1 MARRAA
7 SRGRGRDRGPN
18 IPLLV
23 AAGIMVVG
31 AIGGTGWY
39 FKSVSAQ
46 LATDEI
52 TGCLTKRQAPEAVM
66 FLVDTTDK
74 LTAENARRIRI
85 HIADIVNELPIY
97 SKVIVVPFG
106 GDIAVPLQPVFDQ
119 CVPGKAG
126 DERLDQGALLLQQR
140 YEQFE
145 AVVEELGKTLTE
157 VSDAPSSPITN
168 QVVRAVS
175 DEVLH
180 WDGEKRRLI
189 LISDGLQ
196 SSKFRATDGSLPA
209 PPSSDFLK
217 GVDAEY
223 FEVGNQRYVA
233 RQTKQLREGWRGWF
247 ESAGAQVKI
256 LAPGF

>member
-1 MARRAA
+1 MARRAR
-7 SRGRGRDRGPN
+7 RGRGRDRGPN
-18 IPLLV
+18 TPLLI

-39 FKSVSAQ
+39 LNTVGAQ
-46 LATDEI
+46 LATDAE
-52 TGCLTKRQAPEAVM
+52 TGCLTQRSAPEAVL

-74 LTAENARRIRI
+74 LSSENARRIKT
-85 HIADIVNELPIY
+85 HISDIVDDLPRY
-97 SKVIVVPFG
+97 SKVLVVPFG
-106 GDIAVPLQPVFDQ
+106 GDIAVPLEAVFDH

-126 DERLDQGALLLQQR
+126 EARVDEGGMVLQQQ

-145 AVVEELGKTLTE
+145 GVIDQLAKTLTE
-157 VSDAPSSPITN
+157 VSDAPASPISN

-180 WDGEKRRLI
+180 WEGERKRLV

-196 SSKFRATDGSLPA
+196 SSKFRSSNGNLPE

-217 GVDAEY
+217 GVEAEY
-223 FEVGNQRYVA
+223 FEVGNQRDSA
-233 RQTKQLREGWRGWF
+233 RQTAQLRESWKAWF
-247 ESAGAQVKI
+247 EASGARVKVV
-256 LAPGF
+256 APGF